1 MTITIK
7 AEKREAFGKNAS
19 RQLRRRGLVPAIL
32 YAESVSSVP
41 LALDKKDIIRIMKT
55 ETRENTLFQVGFN
68 AELRDVM
75 IKELQVDPATDQLLH
90 ADLIQIAMD
99 KLIRVTVP
107 IVPKGEAFGVKTE
120 GGFVDF
126 VTREVEIECLPKDI
140 PTASRSISAAS
151 TSTSPSRSRALRPPR
166 AFGSSAN
173 PAPF

>member
-19 RQLRRRGLVPAIL
+19 RQLRMRGFVPAIL

-41 LALDKKDIIRIMKT
+41 LALDKRDIIQIMKT
-55 ETRENTLFQVGFN
+55 ETRENTIFKVMFD
-68 AELRDVM
+68 AELRDAM
-75 IKELQVDPATDQLLH
+75 IKELQVDPVTDQLIH

-126 VTREVEIECLPKDI
+126 VTREVEIECLPKNIPDRIEIDI
-140 PTASRSISAAS
+140 SGLHLHQSLKIG
-151 TSTSPSRSRALRPPR
+151 RAHV
-166 AFGSSAN
+166 
-173 PAPF
+173 